1 MYKIAPTV
9 LIAGLNVRIMMVYR
23 QTCDKRRR
31 MTLSHTKDDDSR
43 KFAEERRLMLLLG
56 MEQTKQEIKLQKK
69 KYYIKNIISRFSD
82 IDKIN

>member
-56 MEQTKQEIKLQKK
+56 REQTKQKK
-69 KYYIKNIISRFSD
+69 TVKKNI
-82 IDKIN
+82 

>member
-56 MEQTKQEIKLQKK
+56 MEQTNKTV
-69 KYYIKNIISRFSD
+69 KNI
-82 IDKIN
+82 

>member
-56 MEQTKQEIKLQKK
+56 MEQTK
-69 KYYIKNIISRFSD
+69 
-82 IDKIN
+82 